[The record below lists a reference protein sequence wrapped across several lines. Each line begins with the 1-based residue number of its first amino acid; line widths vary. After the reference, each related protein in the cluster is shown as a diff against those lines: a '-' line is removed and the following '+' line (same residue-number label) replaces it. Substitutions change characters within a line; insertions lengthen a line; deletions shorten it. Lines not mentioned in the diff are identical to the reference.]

1 MGKTSNIIRWVVF
14 GLLAL
19 VTVALAVW
27 YYLGINGEGLDLRV
41 NTVLN
46 WSYINLILGVALF
59 VISFIIVLAISVKKG
74 VPTIKAVS
82 LGVTVAFFVIL
93 AVVAFFVSKD
103 KIDSALN
110 FFYLIFGVSLIVI
123 LASAVYNLLNK
134 RA

>member
-74 VPTIKAVS
+74 VPTIKAIS
-82 LGVTVAFFVIL
+82 LGVTVALFVIL
-93 AVVAFFVSKD
+93 AVVAILVSKG

-123 LASAVYNLLNK
+123 LASAVSNLLNK